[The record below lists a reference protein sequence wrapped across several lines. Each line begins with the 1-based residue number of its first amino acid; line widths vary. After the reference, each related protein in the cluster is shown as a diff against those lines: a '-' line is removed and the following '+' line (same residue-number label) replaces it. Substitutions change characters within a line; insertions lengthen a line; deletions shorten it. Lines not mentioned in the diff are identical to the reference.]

1 MAASAHDAG
10 VRLRR
15 ATETDAAA
23 IARIHVASWRA
34 AYRAELPVAFLAA
47 LSETERAQQWLQRLA
62 FRETIV
68 MLAERDGS
76 LVGFCAHGPA
86 RATESSLTSAWEIYS
101 LHVAP
106 ELRGGG
112 IGSTLF
118 AEVRGHAVRAGAYV
132 LTLWVVATN
141 LPAQRFYRAKGMHAD
156 GEARRRELATDV
168 ALNEIRFRVSLEVT
182 PITNGSV

>member
-1 MAASAHDAG
+1 MAASAHDPG

-34 AYRAELPVAFLAA
+34 AYRSELPVAFLAA
-47 LSETERAQQWLQRLA
+47 LSETKRAQQWLQRLA
-62 FRETIV
+62 VRETIV

-86 RATESSLTSAWEIYS
+86 RATERSLTSAWEIYS

-118 AEVRGHAVRAGAYV
+118 ADARAHAVRAGATV
-132 LTLWVVATN
+132 LALWVVATTTQRGASIIKTM
-141 LPAQRFYRAKGMHAD
+141 LPRW
-156 GEARRRELATDV
+156 
-168 ALNEIRFRVSLEVT
+168 
-182 PITNGSV
+182 

>member
-15 ATETDAAA
+15 ATITDAAA

-62 FRETIV
+62 VRDTIV

-86 RATESSLTSAWEIYS
+86 RATESSLTSTWEIYS

-106 ELRGGG
+106 ELRCSG

-118 AEVRGHAVRAGAYV
+118 TEARAHAVRAAARV
-132 LTLWVVATN
+132 LTLWVVTTN
-141 LPAQRFYRAKGMHAD
+141 HLARRFYESKAMLPD
-156 GEARRRELATDV
+156 GVSRCRKLASGV
-168 ALNEIRFRVSLEVT
+168 ALNEVQYR
-182 PITNGSV
+182 TNLSR